1 MRSLAPWRIRT
12 ISLLLLVPVALIV
25 GRLYMVQ
32 IENGKSYAER
42 AERQY
47 VRPSTKVFDRGNIYF
62 ATKDGSNYSA
72 AVLKSGFL
80 LVANATKIKDV
91 EATYTAL
98 NKLHPL
104 DKAEYTAHIKK
115 NDTYEELA
123 KHIDEEVGKKIQAL
137 ALQGITLV
145 REKWRVYPGEQLAS
159 HTLGFVGFKGD
170 ELVGR
175 YGLERFYENILQRQS
190 SSLYVNFFAEI
201 FSNAS
206 NAVSDDKP
214 AEGDIVSWIEPSVQT
229 YLEQQIDEVH
239 KDWKTDLTAGIV
251 MDPKT
256 GAILAMAATP
266 DFDPNTYNTEKDIS
280 RFSNPLVEN
289 IYEMGSIIK
298 PLTMAAGIDAG
309 AVTASTTYNDKGSLT
324 LDGFTI
330 YNFDKKARGIQSMQ
344 DVLNHSLNTGV
355 DYVVS
360 TMGKDTFAE
369 YMRSYGISELT
380 GIDLPNEVRGRA
392 DNLSSPRDVEYAT
405 AAFGQGISMTPIAT
419 ARALAVLANGG
430 VLVQPQVVKRIEY
443 RLGLAKDKEPI
454 IGKRVIRAE
463 TSKEITRM
471 LVTVV
476 DKALRDGKVKLD
488 RYSVAAKTGTAQMPK
503 IGGNG
508 YYTDRYLHS
517 FFGYFPAYNPRFLV
531 FLYSVYP
538 KGANYA
544 SETLTTPFINIT
556 KYLLNFYTIPPDR

>member
-1 MRSLAPWRIRT
+1 
-12 ISLLLLVPVALIV
+12 VPVALIV

-47 VRPSTKVFDRGNIYF
+47 VRPSTKVLDRGNIYF

-80 LVANATKIKDV
+80 LVANATKIKDA
-91 EATYTAL
+91 EATYTAI
-98 NKLHPL
+98 NKLMPL

-123 KHIDEEVGKKIQAL
+123 KHVDEEVGKKIQAL
-137 ALQGITLV
+137 ALPGITLV

-159 HTLGFVGFKGD
+159 HALGFVGFKGD

-175 YGLERFYENILQRQS
+175 YGLERFYEQTLQRQS

-206 NAVSDDKP
+206 NAVSSDKP

-239 KDWKTDLTAGIV
+239 KDWKTDLTAGII

-309 AVTASTTYNDKGSLT
+309 AVNASTTYNDKGSLT

-330 YNFDKKARGIQSMQ
+330 YNFDKKARGS
-344 DVLNHSLNTGV
+344 NGN
-355 DYVVS
+355 
-360 TMGKDTFAE
+360 
-369 YMRSYGISELT
+369 
-380 GIDLPNEVRGRA
+380 
-392 DNLSSPRDVEYAT
+392 
-405 AAFGQGISMTPIAT
+405 
-419 ARALAVLANGG
+419 AL
-430 VLVQPQVVKRIEY
+430 
-443 RLGLAKDKEPI
+443 
-454 IGKRVIRAE
+454 
-463 TSKEITRM
+463 
-471 LVTVV
+471 
-476 DKALRDGKVKLD
+476 
-488 RYSVAAKTGTAQMPK
+488 
-503 IGGNG
+503 
-508 YYTDRYLHS
+508 
-517 FFGYFPAYNPRFLV
+517 
-531 FLYSVYP
+531 
-538 KGANYA
+538 
-544 SETLTTPFINIT
+544 
-556 KYLLNFYTIPPDR
+556 

>member
-12 ISLLLLVPVALIV
+12 LSLLLLIPAALIV

-32 IENGKSYAER
+32 VMNGKSYAER

-62 ATKDGSNYSA
+62 ATKDGSSYSA

-80 LVANATKIKDV
+80 LVANPTKIKD
-91 EATYTAL
+91 EQATYKAL
-98 NKLHPL
+98 SQHISL
-104 DKAEYTAHIKK
+104 DKNEFLSHIKK

-123 KHIDEEVGKKIQAL
+123 KHIDEDVGKKIQAL
-137 ALQGITLV
+137 ALPGITLV
-145 REKWRVYPGEQLAS
+145 REKWRVYPGEHLAS
-159 HTLGFVGFKGD
+159 HVLGFVGFKGD
-170 ELVGR
+170 ALVGR
-175 YGLERFYENILQRQS
+175 YGLERFYEQTLQRQS

-201 FSNAS
+201 FSNVRDVA
-206 NAVSDDKP
+206 NDDKP

-229 YLEQQIDEVH
+229 YLEQQLAEVH
-239 KDWKTDLTAGIV
+239 KDWKTDLSAGII

-256 GAILAMAATP
+256 GAVLAMAATP
-266 DFDPNTYNTEKDIS
+266 DFDPNTFNTEKDIS

-309 AVTASTTYNDKGSLT
+309 AVTASSTYNDKGSLT

-330 YNFDKKARGIQSMQ
+330 YNFDKKVRGIQTMQ

-355 DYVVS
+355 DHVVS
-360 TMGKDTFAE
+360 VMGKDTFAE

-419 ARALAVLANGG
+419 ARALSVLANGG
-430 VLVQPQVVKRIEY
+430 VLVRPHVIKQIDY
-443 RLGLAKDKEPI
+443 RLGLSKEVEPV

-471 LVTVV
+471 LVEVV

-503 IGGNG
+503 IGSGG